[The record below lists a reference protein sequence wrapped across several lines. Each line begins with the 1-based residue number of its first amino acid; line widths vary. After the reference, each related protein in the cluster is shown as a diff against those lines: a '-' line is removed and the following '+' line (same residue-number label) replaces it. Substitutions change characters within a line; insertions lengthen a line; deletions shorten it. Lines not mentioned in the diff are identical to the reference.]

1 MKLAQHEAA
10 APRQRLSLSASKKR
24 ALEAAFDAES
34 TPGLEE
40 RKRIAAAVDITPRQV
55 QVWFQNRRQRT
66 RGGTSRQ
73 PSPRTSKPAPPRT
86 TAVPTRSAAVSKA
99 APPAE
104 APTSAPQV
112 PAVSSARPSPA
123 TVESA
128 AVPAR
133 PSRPPA
139 SSSKGP
145 SPPVVEALMG
155 FLCHQLELQAMDLW
169 FCGSGHMEL
178 RQVYA
183 PEGASVLSQLLWC
196 RAVLSTQLLDAVSA
210 QGRAVWFGASPEQ
223 ASLLSRAGGGK
234 AVIGV
239 PCPESPAACAAVG
252 PPTRP
257 SSGGVAGVLLLY
269 CSHALDRT
277 PQLAH
282 LLSAFG
288 SAVAAATAAAPAGVV
303 PRRGYSLHPVEAEA
317 SGPGWLLLAAA
328 LAADAEAPHE

>member
-1 MKLAQHEAA
+1 
-10 APRQRLSLSASKKR
+10 
-24 ALEAAFDAES
+24 
-34 TPGLEE
+34 
-40 RKRIAAAVDITPRQV
+40 
-55 QVWFQNRRQRT
+55 
-66 RGGTSRQ
+66 
-73 PSPRTSKPAPPRT
+73 
-86 TAVPTRSAAVSKA
+86 
-99 APPAE
+99 
-104 APTSAPQV
+104 
-112 PAVSSARPSPA
+112 
-123 TVESA
+123 
-128 AVPAR
+128 
-133 PSRPPA
+133 
-139 SSSKGP
+139 
-145 SPPVVEALMG
+145 MG

-277 PQLAH
+277 PQLAQH
-282 LLSAFG
+282 
-288 SAVAAATAAAPAGVV
+288 TGVV
-303 PRRGYSLHPVEAEA
+303 EHRLEAARLGWRGRCGAIGARPCCTGLLRVDNGAAEPRRTQLGVID
-317 SGPGWLLLAAA
+317 SGI
-328 LAADAEAPHE
+328 E